1 MITKKQKEE
10 VVNELQGMLK
20 DSGSVV
26 FANFHGLT
34 VADSSA
40 VRRALRAEGVSYKV
54 AKKTLIKRAL
64 DSLTV
69 KGERPGL
76 VGELAVAIG
85 SDPIAPAR
93 MVFDFQKKLDK
104 KISILGGIFEGEYKT
119 KEEMTSIA
127 MIPSLQTLRGMFVNI
142 INSPI
147 QRFAIALNQI
157 AEKKA

>member
-10 VVNELQGMLK
+10 VVNELGKMLK

-26 FANFHGLT
+26 FTNFHGLT
-34 VADSSA
+34 VADASS

-69 KGERPGL
+69 KGERPEL
-76 VGELAVAIG
+76 AGELAVAVG

-104 KISILGGIFEGEYKT
+104 KISILGGIFDGEYKT
-119 KEEMTSIA
+119 REEMTSIA

-147 QRFAIALNQI
+147 QRFAVALNQI
-157 AEKKA
+157 AEKKG

>member
-10 VVNELQGMLK
+10 VVSELQGMLK

-40 VRRALRAEGVSYKV
+40 VRRALRAEGVGYKV

-69 KGERPGL
+69 KGERPEL
-76 VGELAVAIG
+76 VGELAIAIG

-157 AEKKA
+157 AEKKS